1 VVRWSNCKFVDI
13 SDRGGGV
20 GRSLKRNRFD
30 VISDGKPLSLAASNE
45 VEKQKWVAAAM
56 GVSRCVAKGVAV

>member
-1 VVRWSNCKFVDI
+1 
-13 SDRGGGV
+13 
-20 GRSLKRNRFD
+20 
-30 VISDGKPLSLAASNE
+30 LAASNE